1 MKELVSWLPAIVGIL
16 GLIVPYLMYR
26 HIKLKDV
33 ALDIEND
40 IEKAIKPVDTKLS
53 ELKTEFDKVDER
65 FNKIDERLRKVETN
79 VSEINGRFQGNY
91 YG

>member
-53 ELKTEFDKVDER
+53 ELKTEF
-65 FNKIDERLRKVETN
+65 NKIDERLRKVETN